1 LPEDFDIYFT
11 YYVQHFNPFPSLT
24 DPNKQMFVNTTMLVA
39 VTRNEN
45 LIEFYPESP
54 VN

>member
-24 DPNKQMFVNTTMLVA
+24 DPNKQMFVNTTMLMT